1 MTILTEDLD
10 GNNMIRLEGHP
21 VTNQINTCNLL
32 VFLTVL
38 NDCSFI
44 YYITWNKGT
53 SSASFE
59 NTNLQESC
67 HD

>member
-1 MTILTEDLD
+1 MGCQQTKDLD
-10 GNNMIRLEGHP
+10 GNNIIGLEGHP

-44 YYITWNKGT
+44 YYT
-53 SSASFE
+53 
-59 NTNLQESC
+59 
-67 HD
+67 